1 MDQTDLASK
10 NVWACK
16 RFLCGNPLNKFAL
29 SKDPLENV
37 EAIRTIPQLWQS
49 YEVNEELST

>member
-29 SKDPLENV
+29 SKSPLENV

-49 YEVNEELST
+49 YEVDEELST